1 MKVKLISVVVASG
14 SLIALIAP
22 PFADARPRS
31 HLHHRNDRL
40 PRIARISEASSG
52 SSLVEE
58 GGDLCGKSSR
68 LLHRV
73 QFSKDKSQIRTMS

>member
-1 MKVKLISVVVASG
+1 MKAKIVSVVVASG
-14 SLIALIAP
+14 SLIALIAL

-40 PRIARISEASSG
+40 PRIARVSEASSG

-58 GGDLCGKSSR
+58 GGDMCGEFLGLQR
-68 LLHRV
+68 QV
-73 QFSKDKSQIRTMS
+73 QISDNKSQIRTIS